1 MVASLGTSEKL
12 VVNHFVVQIV
22 TQQRMR
28 CGDIVSSYSIHAKKK
43 GFEEHAHWHSNS
55 SCLGYIYIYSIF

>member
-43 GFEEHAHWHSNS
+43 KALKNMLTGTVTAHA
-55 SCLGYIYIYSIF
+55 